1 MANPLYNLLGG
12 GSAPTNNMANMLQRF
27 NQFRSTFSGDPKQVV
42 QNLLNSGQIT
52 QQQYNNAAEIANQLR
67 RYLGI

>member
-12 GSAPTNNMANMLQRF
+12 GSAPANNMANMLQRF

-42 QNLLNSGQIT
+42 QNLLNSGQMS
-52 QQQYNNAAEIANQLR
+52 QQQFNQLQQMASQFQKMMK
-67 RYLGI
+67 